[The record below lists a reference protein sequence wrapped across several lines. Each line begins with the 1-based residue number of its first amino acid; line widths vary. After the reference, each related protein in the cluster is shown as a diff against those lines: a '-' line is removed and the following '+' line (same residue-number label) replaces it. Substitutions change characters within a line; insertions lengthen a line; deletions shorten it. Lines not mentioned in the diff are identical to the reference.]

1 MINLLHLIS
10 YVRENFERIKKRVNH
25 KDRCAT
31 EELKRYNE
39 QLDTVNKALEEMKK
53 LLSPKERR

>member
-1 MINLLHLIS
+1 MKELRKELIT
-10 YVRENFERIKKRVNH
+10 RIE
-25 KDRCAT
+25 CAT